1 MRLLKSFVLFSIF
14 VLTFSDAMSQVTGV
28 VYDSRSRQPL
38 DYVNVYYD
46 GKNVGDLTD
55 EKGRFIIKEDE
66 GWNELTISSM
76 GYVTQVVKLYPGKKK
91 NLVIRLVPEPRKL
104 DDVTI
109 TAKKKKYSRKN
120 NPAVELMRKVINA
133 KSRTDMRER
142 DFFSYTK

>member
-1 MRLLKSFVLFSIF
+1 MRLLKSFVLLSLFT
-14 VLTFSDAMSQVTGV
+14 LTFSEALSQVTGV

-66 GWNELTISSM
+66 EWNELTISSM

-104 DDVTI
+104 DDVTV
-109 TAKKKKYSRKN
+109 TAKKKK
-120 NPAVELMRKVINA
+120 
-133 KSRTDMRER
+133 
-142 DFFSYTK
+142 